1 MCTSMFTL
9 FGPNLLCAQAMH
21 NMCLE
26 YSFPI
31 TATSN
36 LKLRSYNIG
45 KVAASFFLFIHGL
58 FYKYVL
64 FYSWLVYI
72 FYINGLFYTAVFCVF
87 FMAVLQY
94 SFIHSCST
102 ILFNFSPG
110 CYTVFL
116 LMACSPAFL
125 YFIII
130 IIIFYSWRCKGLT
143 FSQSFPRS
151 TLLVASWD
159 RSRDLRITSK
169 VSWPLAQ
176 RGVLFLISATGIC
189 RNITPPNPFT
199 RWQGFPPT
207 VL

>member
-1 MCTSMFTL
+1 MNYVHPVYIVFPCSVLTFSVCVFVLCMCTSMFTL

-94 SFIHSCST
+94 SFIHKCST

-130 IIIFYSWRCKGLT
+130 IIIFYS
-143 FSQSFPRS
+143 
-151 TLLVASWD
+151 
-159 RSRDLRITSK
+159 
-169 VSWPLAQ
+169 
-176 RGVLFLISATGIC
+176 
-189 RNITPPNPFT
+189 
-199 RWQGFPPT
+199 
-207 VL
+207 